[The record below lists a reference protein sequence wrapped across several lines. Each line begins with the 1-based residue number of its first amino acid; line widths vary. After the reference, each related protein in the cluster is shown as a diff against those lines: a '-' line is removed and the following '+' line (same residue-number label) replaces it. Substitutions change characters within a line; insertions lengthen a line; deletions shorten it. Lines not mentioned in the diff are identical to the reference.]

1 MATNV
6 INIRRFV
13 DVTTGVVTAPAN
25 TARDWGA
32 LLFVQKGEDGASTK
46 LTTYLDYQ
54 ELVDAD
60 ISNTEA
66 MVAGTKFYGTSYN
79 GVAPTSSFTVATI
92 GAETTEEF
100 QTNFTALL
108 ASEDYY
114 LIVLDRT
121 LTDEQKIAAAQ
132 AVEAAAA
139 STAHKLIVDDYSYA
153 TVNSEEASAVTVS
166 GFVKLNSLAHTI
178 SVWSNATWAQ
188 GEGVERLAEKRY
200 YSAALAAF
208 YATRQF
214 NTSNRQMCSS
224 AHKAA
229 SGIEAVDF
237 TDPSVTVT
245 PTAAYDNLVAKNAN
259 AYINVKLVGLTAWER
274 GVVGNGNDLSDMIA
288 ADYLNY
294 TLTMRVFS
302 VLQAYP
308 RIPMNSQG
316 ATILA
321 TAINSAFMELAVA
334 GVISA
339 GTSIDGETFSGY
351 GFKYSI
357 PIPTGVA
364 KANGLWENIT
374 CSALLAGSTKKVVIG
389 NTLKQ

>member
-32 LLFVQKGEDGASTK
+32 LLFVQKGEDSASTT
-46 LTTYLDYQ
+46 LATYLDYQ
-54 ELVDAD
+54 EMIDAD

-66 MVAGTKFYGTSYN
+66 MIAGTKFYGTSYN
-79 GVAPTSSFTVATI
+79 GVSPTSSLTVATI
-92 GAETTEEF
+92 GAKDVDEF
-100 QTNFTALL
+100 AENFAALL
-108 ASEDYY
+108 SNEDYY
-114 LIVLDRT
+114 LIVLDRSFS
-121 LTDEQKIAAAQ
+121 DEQKIAAAQ
-132 AVEAAAA
+132 AVEAAAGTA
-139 STAHKLIVDDYSYA
+139 AHKLFLDDYSYT
-153 TVNSEEASAVTVS
+153 TVNQEGMAASTVS
-166 GFVKLNSLAHTI
+166 GFAALNKLANTI
-178 SVWSNATWAQ
+178 TVWSNSTWAQ
-188 GEGVERLAEKRY
+188 ENGDRLAEKRY

-208 YATRQF
+208 YATRKF
-214 NTSNRQMCSS
+214 DTSGRQMCSS

-237 TDPSVTVT
+237 TDPSITVT
-245 PTAAYDNLVAKNAN
+245 PTAAYDNMVAKNAN
-259 AYINVKLVGLTAWER
+259 AYINIKLVGLTAWER
-274 GVVGNGNDLSDMIA
+274 GTVGNGNDLSDMIA

-308 RIPMNSQG
+308 RVPMNSEG
-316 ATILA
+316 ATILG
-321 TAINSAFMELAVA
+321 TAINSAFMELATA
-334 GVISA
+334 GIISA

-351 GFKYSI
+351 GYKYSI

>member
-32 LLFVQKGEDGASTK
+32 LLFVQKGEDGASTALK
-46 LTTYLDYQ
+46 TYLDYQ
-54 ELVDAD
+54 EMVDSG

-66 MVAGTKFYGTSYN
+66 MVAGTQFYGTSYN
-79 GVAPTSSFTVATI
+79 GVSPNSPLTVATI
-92 GAETTEEF
+92 GAQSTEEF
-100 QTNFTALL
+100 SQNFVALL
-108 ASEDYY
+108 ANEDYY

-121 LTDEQKIAAAQ
+121 FTDEQKIAAAQ
-132 AVEAAAA
+132 AVEANANVA
-139 STAHKLIVDDYSYA
+139 AHKLFLDDYSYA
-153 TVNSEEASAVTVS
+153 TVNQEELSGATVS
-166 GFVKLNSLAHTI
+166 GFVGLNKLAHSI
-178 SVWSNATWAQ
+178 AVWSNSTWAQ
-188 GEGVERLAEKRY
+188 GEGQERITEKRY

-214 NTSNRQMCSS
+214 NASNRQMCSS

-274 GVVGNGNDLSDMIA
+274 GTVGNGNDLSDMIA

-294 TLTMRVFS
+294 VVTMRVFS
-302 VLQAYP
+302 VLQTYP
-308 RIPMNSQG
+308 RVPMNADG
-316 ATILA
+316 ATILG
-321 TAINSAFMELAVA
+321 TAINSAFMELASTGIIGS
-334 GVISA
+334 GVS
-339 GTSIDGETFSGY
+339 TDGEVFSGFGY
-351 GFKYSI
+351 KYSI
-357 PIPTGVA
+357 PVPTGVA

>member
-13 DVTTGVVTAPAN
+13 DVTTGVVTTPAN
-25 TARDWGA
+25 AARDWGS
-32 LLFVQKGEDGASTK
+32 LLFVQKGASGAKTEVTK
-46 LTTYLDYQ
+46 YLNYQ

-66 MVAGTKFYGTSYN
+66 MVAATKFYGTSYD
-79 GVAPTSSFTVATI
+79 GVAPTSPIYVATI
-92 GAETTEEF
+92 SADEVEDFKE
-100 QTNFTALL
+100 NFDALL

-121 LTDEQKIAAAQ
+121 LSDEQKKSAADS
-132 AVEAAAA
+132 VEATA
-139 STAHKLIVDDYSYA
+139 SSTSHKLFLDDYSYT
-153 TVNSEEASAVTVS
+153 TVNDAEPTTSTVS
-166 GFVKLNSLAHTI
+166 GHVKLNAYAHTI
-178 SVWSNATWAQ
+178 VVWSNTSWAQ
-188 GEGVERLAEKRY
+188 ESGDRLTEKRY
-200 YSAALAAF
+200 YSAALASF
-208 YATRQF
+208 YATRKF
-214 NTSNRQMCSS
+214 DTSKRQMCPV

-229 SGIEAVDF
+229 SGISVVDF
-237 TDPSVTVT
+237 TDPSVTVS
-245 PTAAYDNLVAKNAN
+245 PTQAYDNVVANNATV
-259 AYINVKLVGLTAWER
+259 YISVKPSGVFTAWER

-294 TLTMRVFS
+294 TLTVRVFS

-308 RIPMNSQG
+308 RVPMNSTG
-316 ATILA
+316 ATMLA

-334 GVISA
+334 GVIGA

-351 GFKYSI
+351 GYKYSI

-374 CSALLAGSTKKVVIG
+374 CSALLAGSAKKVVIG

>member
-13 DVTTGVVTAPAN
+13 DVTTGVVTTPAN
-25 TARDWGA
+25 TARDWGS
-32 LLFVQKGEDGASTK
+32 LLFVQKGDAGSTTEIAK
-46 LTTYLDYQ
+46 YLNYQ

-66 MVAGTKFYGTSYN
+66 MVAATKFYGTSYN
-79 GVAPTSSFTVATI
+79 GVAPTSPVYVATI
-92 GAETTEEF
+92 GAETLEEF
-100 QTNFTALL
+100 KSNFDALL

-121 LTDEQKIAAAQ
+121 LTDEQKKTAADS
-132 AVEAAAA
+132 VEAMA
-139 STAHKLIVDDYSYA
+139 STTAHKLFLDDYSYTTA
-153 TVNSEEASAVTVS
+153 NEAAPSAATVS
-166 GFVKLNSLAHTI
+166 GHVKLNSYSNTAV
-178 SVWSNATWAQ
+178 VWSNSSWAQ
-188 GEGVERLAEKRY
+188 EDGERLTEKRY

-208 YATRQF
+208 YATRKF
-214 NTSNRQMCSS
+214 DTSARQMCSA

-229 SGIEAVDF
+229 SGISVVDF
-237 TDPSVTVT
+237 KDPSVTVSET
-245 PTAAYDNLVAKNAN
+245 QAFDNITANNAN
-259 AYINVKLVGLTAWER
+259 TYMSTGPAGAFTAWER
-274 GVVGNGNDLSDMIA
+274 GLVGNGNDMSDMIS
-288 ADYLNY
+288 ADYLSY
-294 TLTMRVFS
+294 TLTVRVFS

-308 RIPMNSQG
+308 RVPMNSTG
-316 ATILA
+316 ATMLA

-334 GVISA
+334 GVIGA

-351 GFKYSI
+351 GYKYSI

-364 KANGLWENIT
+364 KANGLWENIS
-374 CSALLAGSTKKVVIG
+374 CSALLAGSAKKVVIG

>member
-32 LLFVQKGEDGASTK
+32 LLFVQKGEDSASTT
-46 LTTYLDYQ
+46 LATYNDYQ
-54 ELVDAD
+54 EMVDAD

-79 GVAPTSSFTVATI
+79 GVSPTSPLTVATI
-92 GAETTEEF
+92 GAKDTGEF
-100 QTNFTALL
+100 QANFAALL
-108 ASEDYY
+108 ANEDYY
-114 LIVLDRT
+114 LIVLDRRF
-121 LTDEQKIAAAQ
+121 TDEQKIAAAQ
-132 AVEAAAA
+132 SVEAAASVA
-139 STAHKLIVDDYSYA
+139 AHKLFLDDYSYA
-153 TVNSEEASAVTVS
+153 TVNDAEASASTVT
-166 GFVKLNSLAHTI
+166 GFVYLNKLANTI
-178 SVWSNATWAQ
+178 SVWSNSSWA
-188 GEGVERLAEKRY
+188 GENSGRTEEKRY
-200 YSAALAAF
+200 YSAGLAAF

-237 TDPSVTVT
+237 TDPSVSVT
-245 PTAAYDNLVAKNAN
+245 PTTAYDNLVAKNAN

-274 GVVGNGNDLSDMIA
+274 GTVGNGNDLSDMIS

-308 RIPMNSQG
+308 RVPMNAQG
-316 ATILA
+316 ATILG
-321 TAINSAFMELAVA
+321 TAINSAFMELATA
-334 GVISA
+334 GVIGA
-339 GTSIDGETFSGY
+339 GTSIDGEVFSGFGY
-351 GFKYSI
+351 KYSI

>member
-13 DVTTGVVTAPAN
+13 DVTTGVVTTPAN

-139 STAHKLIVDDYSYA
+139 STAHKLIVDDYSYV

-308 RIPMNSQG
+308 RVPMNSQG

>member
-13 DVTTGVVTAPAN
+13 DVTTGVVTTPTN
-25 TARDWGA
+25 TARDWGS
-32 LLFVQKGEDGASTK
+32 LLFVQKGDSGSTTEVAK
-46 LTTYLDYQ
+46 YLNYQ

-66 MVAGTKFYGTSYN
+66 MVAATKFYGTSYD
-79 GVAPTSSFTVATI
+79 GVAPTSPMYVATI
-92 GAETTEEF
+92 GAGDLEEF
-100 QTNFTALL
+100 KRNFDALL

-121 LTDEQKIAAAQ
+121 LTDEQKKTAADS
-132 AVEAAAA
+132 VEAMAS
-139 STAHKLIVDDYSYA
+139 STAHKLFLDDYSYA
-153 TVNSEEASAVTVS
+153 TANADAPTAATVS
-166 GFVKLNSLAHTI
+166 GHVKLNAYGHTI
-178 SVWSNATWAQ
+178 VTWSNTSWEQ
-188 GEGVERLAEKRY
+188 GDGERLTEKRY

-208 YATRQF
+208 YATRKF
-214 NTSNRQMCSS
+214 DTSKRQMCSS

-229 SGIEAVDF
+229 SGISVIDLS
-237 TDPSVTVT
+237 DPSITVS
-245 PTAAYDNLVAKNAN
+245 PDQAISNLDANNAN
-259 AYINVKLVGLTAWER
+259 VYLSFKPAGFTAWER
-274 GVVGNGNDLSDMIA
+274 GLVGNGNDLSDMIS

-294 TLTMRVFS
+294 TLTVRVFS

-308 RIPMNSQG
+308 RVPMNSTG
-316 ATILA
+316 ATMLA

-334 GVISA
+334 GVIGA

-351 GFKYSI
+351 GYKYSI

-374 CSALLAGSTKKVVIG
+374 CSALLAGSAKKVVIG